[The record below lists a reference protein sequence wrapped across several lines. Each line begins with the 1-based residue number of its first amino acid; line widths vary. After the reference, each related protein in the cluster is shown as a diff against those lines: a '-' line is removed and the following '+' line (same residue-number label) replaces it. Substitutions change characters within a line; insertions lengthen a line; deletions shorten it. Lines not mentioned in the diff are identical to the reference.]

1 MHPVPQS
8 AKPAPTHHS
17 RVWVLGWVAGVGS
30 LQAAEYLII
39 YTEADE
45 FYLITSTWNIIVI
58 DNTDFKLLTWVKI
71 ESLILNQNWI
81 KIYFK

>member
-1 MHPVPQS
+1 M
-8 AKPAPTHHS
+8 KPTGQNLIHTTHKWKS
-17 RVWVLGWVAGVGS
+17 IDCVCFNS
-30 LQAAEYLII
+30 LIEFEYLII